1 MYRIHKFILK
11 NKALAFIAFIFFV
24 GIVSF
29 LATRIDLEED
39 ISSLIPTGERQDI
52 LRKVLDQ
59 TEFSDKIIISV
70 SSTAK
75 EPDPE
80 EVTHYAGR
88 FIDSLNSQL
97 PEYFDDIQGRVPDE
111 GIREVYDFVY
121 NNLPVF
127 LNEDDYGIISSR
139 LPRDSIRERLQNNYK
154 SLISPTGIIT
164 KDFLFKD
171 PLAITGLGLE
181 KLRELQVED
190 EFELYN
196 NFLITKDHRHV
207 LLFISPSLPASE
219 TNRNVVFIDQLDKI
233 LKDLDADFPEVKGDY
248 FGGVLYSIANA
259 QQIKKDIQ
267 LTLGIAAGILLLLL
281 IFYYRRIYVPLVLFV
296 PVVLGGLTAIAF
308 LFLIKGTVSAISLGI
323 GAILL
328 GISIDYSLHILT
340 HYKKNNNIKQLYRE
354 VAGPVLMSSTTTAI
368 AFLCLIFVRSEA
380 LNDLGIFAAVSVI
393 VASFFALLLI
403 PLLYKAPAVDKE
415 RPTFLDRIAAIEFH
429 RNRPLIIVVSLI
441 FLIAIFSFTS
451 VGFNYDLSALNYEPE
466 EIRAKEKNVQEI
478 AGRAAKSVYLVSY
491 GTTLDEALGNN
502 NNLYRDLKELEEEGK
517 INNYSS
523 IGGVVLSTRSQLE
536 RIEQWR
542 EFWNPGRRN
551 EVTQRLIEE
560 SGNFGF
566 RARSFEEFYTLLSA
580 HFEPLYLDDYRQIS
594 SLYLD
599 DFISEGDNFATV
611 STSINIKPEYL
622 EELTQIFQNRENT
635 VLIDRKQLNESFLGN
650 LKNDFNNLIAYS
662 LIAVFIVLFLFYR
675 SLELTLLTLL
685 PIGITWVIA
694 LGIMSLLHIE
704 FNILNIIISTFIF
717 GLGLDYS
724 IFISNAF
731 LREYETSVKVIKTYR
746 TSILLSVFT
755 TLLGIGALFLA
766 KHPALRSV
774 SIVSIIGILSAVSV
788 AFVIQ
793 GYIFQKLFIERKK
806 MGRPAFN
813 FRNFYYPARFS
824 GNRLYHKKEVYDNYR
839 YKMVLADVKKEFDP
853 DKERFL
859 RVAEFLE
866 AGDNVLHLNSG
877 YGTLPVFLSYKFND
891 LMVVA
896 VEGDEDKLH
905 VARNTFR
912 NTVEML
918 DFKEHVPDDISQI
931 NVLIWSRGSSK
942 NQIDLKDVIS
952 RRIKK
957 VVILDPGYNYRWIT
971 DHNFEILY
979 RQNNVVLLGKVE

>member
-11 NKALAFIAFIFFV
+11 YKTLALIALIFFV
-24 GIVSF
+24 GFVFF
-29 LATRIDLEED
+29 LATRINLEED
-39 ISSLIPTGERQDI
+39 ITSLIPSGERQDI

-70 SSTAK
+70 SSTAA

-80 EVTHYAGR
+80 EVTLYAGR
-88 FIDSLNSQL
+88 FIDSLYHHL
-97 PEYFDDIQGRVPDE
+97 PEYFHDVQGRVPDE

-127 LNEDDYGIISSR
+127 LNEDDYKDIETR
-139 LPRDSIRERLQNNYK
+139 LPRDSIRERLQGNYK

-171 PLAITGLGLE
+171 PLGITGLGLE
-181 KLRELQVED
+181 KLQELQVED

-196 NFLITKDHRHV
+196 NFLITRDHRHV
-207 LLFISPSLPASE
+207 LLFISPTLPASE
-219 TNRNVVFIDQLDKI
+219 TNRNIHFIGQLEKI
-233 LKDLDADFPEVKGDY
+233 LNGLDAEFPEVKGDY

-259 QQIKKDIQ
+259 RQIKRDIQ

-281 IFYYRRIYVPLVLFV
+281 IFYYRRLYVPLVLFV
-296 PVVLGGLTAIAF
+296 PVVIGGLTAIAF
-308 LFLIKGTVSAISLGI
+308 LFLLKGTVSAISLGI
-323 GAILL
+323 GAVLL

-340 HYKKNNNIKQLYRE
+340 HYKNNRDVKQLYKE
-354 VAGPVLMSSTTTAI
+354 VTGPVLMSSITTAI
-368 AFLCLIFVRSEA
+368 AFLCLLFVRSEA
-380 LNDLGIFAAVSVI
+380 LNDLGIFAAVSVV
-393 VASFFALLLI
+393 VASVFALLLI
-403 PLLYKAPAVDKE
+403 PVLYKVPKVVKE
-415 RPTFLDRIAAIEFH
+415 KVTILDRIAAYDFH
-429 RNRPLIIVVSLI
+429 RKKPLVIGFGLL
-441 FLIAIFSFTS
+441 FLVALFSFTS

-466 EIRAKEKNVQEI
+466 EIREKERNIQNI
-478 AGRAAKSVYLVSY
+478 AGKTAKSLYLVSY
-491 GTTLDEALGNN
+491 GNTLDEALGNN
-502 NNLYRDLKELEEEGK
+502 NDLYRDLKVLEEEGK

-542 EFWNPGRRN
+542 EFWNRDRRKD
-551 EVTQRLIEE
+551 VTQKLVEE

-566 RARSFEEFYTLLSA
+566 RPRSFEEFYTLLSA
-580 HFEPLYLDDYRQIS
+580 HFEPLYLDDYRHIT

-599 DFISEGDNFATV
+599 DFISEGENFATV

-622 EELTQIFQNRENT
+622 EEVTQTFQNRENT
-635 VLIDRKQLNESFLGN
+635 VLIDRKQLNENFLGN
-650 LKNDFNNLIAYS
+650 LKNDFNKLIWYS
-662 LIAVFIVLFLFYR
+662 LIAVFLVLLLFYR

-694 LGIMSLLHIE
+694 LGIMSLLDIE

-731 LREYETSVKVIKTYR
+731 LREYETSVRVIKTYR
-746 TSILLSVFT
+746 TSILLSVLT

-766 KHPALRSV
+766 SHPALRSV
-774 SIVSIIGILSAVSV
+774 SIVSVIGILSAVSV

-793 GYIFQKLFIERKK
+793 GFIFQSLFINRKK
-806 MGRPAFN
+806 QGRPAFN

-839 YKMVLADVKKEFDP
+839 YKKVLNDVKNEFDP

-866 AGDNVLHLNSG
+866 EDDKVLHLNSG
-877 YGTLPVFLSYKFND
+877 YGTLPVFLSYRFD
-891 LMVVA
+891 SLDVMA
-896 VEGDEDKLH
+896 IEGDPEKLQ
-905 VARNTFR
+905 AAENTFR
-912 NTVEML
+912 NTLEML
-918 DFKEHVPDDISQI
+918 NFRNELPEDISQV
-931 NVLIWSRGSSK
+931 NVLIWSSGNSATQL
-942 NQIDLKDVIS
+942 NLKEVIS
-952 RRIKK
+952 PRIKK
-957 VVILDPGYNYRWIT
+957 VVILDSHYNYRWIT

-979 RQNNVVLLGKVE
+979 RQNNVVLLEKVE